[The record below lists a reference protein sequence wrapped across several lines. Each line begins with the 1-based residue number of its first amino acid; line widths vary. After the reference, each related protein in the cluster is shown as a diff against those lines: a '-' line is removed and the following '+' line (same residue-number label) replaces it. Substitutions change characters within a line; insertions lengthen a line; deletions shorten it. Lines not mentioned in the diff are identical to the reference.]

1 MSEATFVLDDSYRRT
16 AGGSVVIAGSPLRLF
31 RLTAAGRAVADALEA
46 GRPPPRNHAALTDRL
61 LDAGAIHPLPVA
73 ATATAAEVTIVVPA
87 WRRTPRLDHPGV
99 DSVVVVDDG
108 SAPPLVVAAPNVTV
122 LRLPVNRGPAAARN
136 AGLAVVTTPFV
147 AFVDTD
153 VEPPAAWLDGLL
165 GHFADERVGLVA
177 PRVVSAA
184 AGSTV
189 VDSFELEHGSLDLGT
204 RAARVAPGSRV
215 SYVPAAAIVC
225 RTAAV
230 RAVGG
235 FDEALRWGEDVDL
248 VWRLTAAGWRCRYE
262 PSVVVVHRAR
272 AGIGGWLRQQFEY
285 GTSAAPL
292 ARRHPGALAP
302 LRVSAWTA
310 ATWLLVAAR
319 RPLAAVLLAAA
330 TAIALQRKLRGVPP
344 AESAELVA
352 RGTLGAGE
360 QIATAVTRAWWP
372 VVVPLALWRPARLPV
387 LAAFACR
394 GALAARRSRSTRPV
408 RFAAMQLAAD
418 MAYAAGVWRGAARA
432 RSLDALRP
440 DLSNWP
446 PRPR

>member
-1 MSEATFVLDDSYRRT
+1 M
-16 AGGSVVIAGSPLRLF
+16 
-31 RLTAAGRAVADALEA
+31 
-46 GRPPPRNHAALTDRL
+46 
-61 LDAGAIHPLPVA
+61 
-73 ATATAAEVTIVVPA
+73 
-87 WRRTPRLDHPGV
+87 
-99 DSVVVVDDG
+99 
-108 SAPPLVVAAPNVTV
+108 
-122 LRLPVNRGPAAARN
+122 
-136 AGLAVVTTPFV
+136 
-147 AFVDTD
+147 
-153 VEPPAAWLDGLL
+153 
-165 GHFADERVGLVA
+165 
-177 PRVVSAA
+177 
-184 AGSTV
+184 
-189 VDSFELEHGSLDLGT
+189 
-204 RAARVAPGSRV
+204 

-330 TAIALQRKLRGVPP
+330 TAVALQRKLRGVPP

-360 QIATAVTRAWWP
+360 QIATGVTRAWWP

-387 LAAFACR
+387 LAAFVCR
-394 GALAARRSRSTRPV
+394 GALGSVAIAIHSPGALRRHAARRRHGLRRRRLARRV
-408 RFAAMQLAAD
+408 RE
-418 MAYAAGVWRGAARA
+418 